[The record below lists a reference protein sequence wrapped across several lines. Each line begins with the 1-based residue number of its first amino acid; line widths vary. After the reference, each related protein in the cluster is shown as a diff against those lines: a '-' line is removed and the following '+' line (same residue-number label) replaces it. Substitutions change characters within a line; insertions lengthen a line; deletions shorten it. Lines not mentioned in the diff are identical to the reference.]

1 MSGGSQAAWHSLLAS
16 MKRRERIIWFT
27 DYLKIRYIRK
37 SDIAKVEE
45 ESLSRGHHGPDDDQD
60 DLHARLSPL
69 RGHFHSPI
77 DFGQGIVTKPAH
89 VQRRFRRRLRLMRI
103 PADLTGKSV
112 LDIGAWDGYFS
123 FEFER
128 RGAKRVLAIDTW
140 DGEPEFQAFLLA
152 REHLKSRVEYQ
163 RMDAHDISRESIG
176 SFDIVFCAGV
186 LYHLRHPLAA
196 LERIRSVTAGQLILE
211 TNSLIPACH
220 EWVPLMTFFPGDP
233 EAHKFH
239 YHHGGFP
246 TRAWLAAALQAAGF
260 ARHDF
265 VYSPSFRYLKKFAA
279 LATNT
284 PRRGRLI
291 VHAFVD

>member
-1 MSGGSQAAWHSLLAS
+1 MPHGDNPGGDSDPAAL
-16 MKRRERIIWFT
+16 
-27 DYLKIRYIRK
+27 
-37 SDIAKVEE
+37 
-45 ESLSRGHHGPDDDQD
+45 Q
-60 DLHARLSPL
+60 ARLSAL

-77 DFGQGIVTKPAH
+77 DFGDGIVAKPAH
-89 VQRRFRRRLRLMRI
+89 VQRRFQRRLRLMRI

-140 DGEPEFQAFLLA
+140 DGAPEFQAFLLA
-152 REHLKSRVEYQ
+152 REHLKSRVEYR
-163 RMDAHDISRESIG
+163 RMDAHDISREAIG
-176 SFDIVFCAGV
+176 TFDIVFCAGV
-186 LYHLRHPLAA
+186 LYHLRHPLAV
-196 LERIRSVTAGQLILE
+196 LERIRGVTAERLIVE

-220 EWVPLMTFFPGDP
+220 EWVPLMTFFPGDQ
-233 EAHKFH
+233 EAHKFR

-246 TRAWLAAALQAAGF
+246 TRAWLAAALQASGF
-260 ARHDF
+260 ARHEF
-265 VYSPSFRYLKKFAA
+265 VYTPSFRYLKKLAA

-291 VHAFVD
+291 VHAFAD